1 MTFHTLIERR
11 PMRGA
16 HAARQ
21 DAERSLRN
29 FNTQVTGPALHPKA
43 WLARSGPTVR
53 AVENEV
59 DYVVTAEVPG
69 YVPEDV
75 EVFVEDG
82 VLTVKGLRKAADW
95 SDELSDEEKAA
106 KSDRF
111 ERRIRFNAEID
122 EKAVGATCKHGL
134 LTVTVPKVAE
144 VKPEVRSIPVHTV

>member
-1 MTFHTLIERR
+1 
-11 PMRGA
+11 MRGA

-21 DAERSLRN
+21 DAERALRN
-29 FNTQVTGPALHPKA
+29 FSTQVTGPALHPKA
-43 WLARSGPTVR
+43 WMARSGPTVR

-144 VKPEVRSIPVHTV
+144 VKPEVRSIPVHTA

>member
-11 PMRGA
+11 PIRGA
-16 HAARQ
+16 NTARL
-21 DAERSLRN
+21 DAEKALRN
-29 FNTQVTGPALHPKA
+29 INTQLTGPSLHPRA
-43 WLARSGPTVR
+43 WWARPGPVIQ
-53 AVENEV
+53 AVENEA

-69 YVPEDV
+69 YVPEDI

-95 SDELSDEEKAA
+95 SDELSEEDKAA

-122 EKAVGATCKHGL
+122 EENVEASCKHGL

-144 VKPEVRSIPVHTV
+144 VKPEVRTIPVSVG

>member
-16 HAARQ
+16 HAAML
-21 DAERSLRN
+21 DAEKALRN
-29 FNTQVTGPALHPKA
+29 FNTHTPGPALHPKA
-43 WLARSGPTVR
+43 WLARSGPTIR

-95 SDELSDEEKAA
+95 SDELSDEEKDA